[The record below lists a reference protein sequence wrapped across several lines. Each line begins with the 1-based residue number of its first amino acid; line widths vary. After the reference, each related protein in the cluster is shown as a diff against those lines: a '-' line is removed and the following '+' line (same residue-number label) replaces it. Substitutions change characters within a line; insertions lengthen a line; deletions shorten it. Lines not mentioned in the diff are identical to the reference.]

1 MRENLTLSLLSKLS
15 GRFAINRREERHVVE
30 TWTAASLEIVAASS
44 DDPITTPAA
53 ATSKN
58 VVHGPVAAQE
68 PTVLLLCEPTAGVD
82 IGTRVALYEFIAELA
97 KQGLCVIVSASD
109 IDELVAICSRVLVF
123 RDGRI
128 SREIRYGELSHGALV
143 HAIEGTS
150 GS

>member
-1 MRENLTLSLLSKLS
+1 
-15 GRFAINRREERHVVE
+15 
-30 TWTAASLEIVAASS
+30 
-44 DDPITTPAA
+44 
-53 ATSKN
+53 
-58 VVHGPVAAQE
+58 
-68 PTVLLLCEPTAGVD
+68 VLLLCEPTAGVD

-128 SREIRYGELSHGALV
+128 SREIGFEDLSHSALV

-150 GS
+150 AS